1 MRKRLVGKQRDPAK
15 AMKMRKNGARAGRD
29 WAMVATPPAKRRR
42 WSVGTPAKVVCDGTR
57 EPLEPSSDR
66 DAEFG
71 PSGCHCDCKQ
81 RQIAV
86 YRVETERRDRRAP
99 CTVFQAEFLQG
110 EFLTGAEQCQLVQV
124 SALFGRILP
133 DALAARRSVALL
145 SKLVFSRRVRDV
157 MVLTGMTD
165 NVMYAIAGQALHT
178 IKRLNIDAV
187 LRCPAPE
194 IFRSPLATAFAILQI
209 AAPMVLDQD
218 AERALRGVVRANA
231 AVTMGEITNMC
242 NVILQWLV
250 RRCD

>member
-1 MRKRLVGKQRDPAK
+1 M
-15 AMKMRKNGARAGRD
+15 N
-29 WAMVATPPAKRRR
+29 
-42 WSVGTPAKVVCDGTR
+42 
-57 EPLEPSSDR
+57 
-66 DAEFG
+66 
-71 PSGCHCDCKQ
+71 
-81 RQIAV
+81 
-86 YRVETERRDRRAP
+86 
-99 CTVFQAEFLQG
+99 
-110 EFLTGAEQCQLVQV
+110 
-124 SALFGRILP
+124 
-133 DALAARRSVALL
+133 
-145 SKLVFSRRVRDV
+145 KLVFSQRVHDV

-165 NVMYAIAGQALHT
+165 DVMYAIAGQALHT

-250 RRCD
+250 TPL